1 MLRALLLR
9 DFVIVE
15 AIDLELASGF
25 TALTGETGAGKS
37 ILVDALGLILG
48 ARADPGVIRPGADR
62 TDLTAEFD
70 LGRLDAAR
78 DWLAANDLL
87 DAEEQACLVRRTIDR
102 AGRSR
107 GFVNGRPVTAAQ
119 LRELGERLVDIH
131 GQHEHQWLA
140 QRDYQRRLL
149 DAFAEAEGEAAE
161 VARRHGEWRR
171 ARDARDAR
179 ERAQESSAREREFL
193 SEEIRDLEALAFT
206 PESWAVETA
215 DHRRLAHAQELI
227 AHCRAALDA
236 CDEAEP
242 SATGL
247 IASAVTRLA
256 DAEGVDPALSEA
268 RRDLETAAAH
278 AAEASQLLRRYLQ
291 RIEPD
296 PERLDA
302 LDRRL
307 RAVHDA
313 ARRLRVEP
321 AGLPEAL
328 LARRARL
335 EALGGDE
342 SIAALRE
349 RERVAETGFRAAA
362 GRLSALRREAARRLG
377 EEVTRRL
384 QGLAMEGG
392 RLEVAI
398 EPLAEPAAHGLESI
412 EFRVAA
418 HAGQPAGP
426 VGKVASGGELSR
438 LALAIQ
444 VLMGGRAGIPTLVF
458 DEVDAGIGGRV
469 AEIVGT
475 LLAELSR
482 HQQVLCVTHL
492 AQVAARARHQVRVTK
507 CTQAQ
512 GTVAVVEPLDAAGR
526 VEEIARMLG
535 GARITETTRRHAEEM
550 LGIAAT
556 PAVVE
561 ERAGV
566 SGTDVVEE
574 RAGQSRIDGK
584 KSAGRV
590 R

>member
-70 LGRLDAAR
+70 LARLDAAR
-78 DWLAANDLL
+78 EWLEANDLADS
-87 DAEEQACLVRRTIDR
+87 DAQACLVRRTIDR

-119 LRELGERLVDIH
+119 LRELGEQLVDIH
-131 GQHEHQWLA
+131 GQHEHQWLV

-149 DAFAEAEGEAAE
+149 DAFAQAEGEARE
-161 VARRHGEWRR
+161 VALRHGEWRR
-171 ARDARDAR
+171 AREARDGR

-193 SEEIRDLEALAFT
+193 ADEIRDLEALAFA
-206 PESWAVETA
+206 PESWAQESA

-227 AHCRAALDA
+227 ALCRAALDA

-247 IASAVTRLA
+247 IAIAAARLA
-256 DAEGVDPALSEA
+256 EAEGVDPALAEA
-268 RRDLETAAAH
+268 RRDLDTAAVH
-278 AAEASQLLRRYLQ
+278 AAEAAQLLRRYLQ

-296 PERLDA
+296 PMRLDA

-313 ARRLRVEP
+313 ARRMRVDP
-321 AGLPEAL
+321 AGLPDAL
-328 LARRARL
+328 VTRRERLA
-335 EALGGDE
+335 ALGGDE
-342 SIAALRE
+342 SLDVLRE
-349 RERVAETGFRAAA
+349 RERLAESLFREAA
-362 GRLSALRREAARRLG
+362 RSLSALRRDAARRLG

-398 EPLAEPAAHGLESI
+398 EPLVEPAAHGLETV

-418 HAGQPAGP
+418 HAGQPLGP

-444 VLMGGRAGIPTLVF
+444 VMMGGRAGIPTLVF

-492 AQVAARARHQVRVTK
+492 PQVAAQARHQVRVTK
-507 CTQAQ
+507 LAQAR
-512 GTVAVVEPLDAAGR
+512 GTVANVEPLDAAGR

-550 LGIAAT
+550 LG
-556 PAVVE
+556 VVE
-561 ERAGV
+561 ERAGHSKSDKV
-566 SGTDVVEE
+566 A
-574 RAGQSRIDGK
+574 AG
-584 KSAGRV
+584 KSEKTKTAGRV